1 MTFVVAL
8 VAVEYFENSGG
19 FMQTIREFL
28 ADEERALTTM
38 VVVAAGLM
46 VSGLV
51 VAVWAMYPFT

>member
-1 MTFVVAL
+1 
-8 VAVEYFENSGG
+8 
-19 FMQTIREFL
+19 MQTIREFL